1 MLTALKSKDKKLL
14 FSQLKE
20 QFGFSDKLNYS
31 FFVNPHKK
39 LFILNP
45 KVDIDFSKINVNSL
59 GLYFANIEKE
69 LRLSIEGSQLIGPSS
84 TKNIL
89 EVNETKLN
97 SWISGKDITTKEEF
111 SGFVLIRHGKD
122 FYGSGKY
129 KDGKVLNFIPKE
141 RRIKD

>member
-1 MLTALKSKDKKLL
+1 M
-14 FSQLKE
+14 
-20 QFGFSDKLNYS
+20 
-31 FFVNPHKK
+31 
-39 LFILNP
+39 
-45 KVDIDFSKINVNSL
+45 DIDFSKINVNSL

-111 SGFVLIRHGKD
+111 SGFV
-122 FYGSGKY
+122 
-129 KDGKVLNFIPKE
+129 
-141 RRIKD
+141 